1 VTHAADGSPPVVGL
15 RREREVLT
23 VALAVGRHVVIEG
36 PPGTGK
42 STLLRAIARDSGRN
56 VIFVEGNAELT
67 PARLIGQHDPSQ
79 VLTAGYTPGTFADGP
94 LLEAMRSG
102 ALLYLEEFNRVPEET
117 LNVLITLLT
126 EGEIAVPR
134 LGTVRADPQ
143 FRLIAAMNPF
153 DAIGTA
159 RVSHAIADRI
169 CRIVLGY
176 QDAAAERAIT
186 TAVTGLT
193 GRAVDLAVDLTRATR
208 EHRDVRMGSSVRGA
222 IDLVLLLTGLQRLRG
237 EGSPDGAGPDGTGPD
252 GRGPDG
258 RGPGGPAGLVRETA
272 RDATHAALSGRIRIA
287 DGCDRTPESVLDEI
301 LDQVWAAATAETEPD
316 DPDDPGSPGKA
327 AGQPAAGT
335 DRLAVPGPSRS
346 NLRRD
351 RTRGAERRTIGRV
364 ELGLRHE
371 SFAEVSPDVG
381 TLDEDALAGLLAADP
396 DGAAALLADL
406 AAATDRELRAAARRL
421 AARVFIR
428 LGQAGQVRARGT
440 RRLEPSRRGE
450 GDLDLERT
458 MARWP
463 GRGPLASED
472 LVTRSWAARSQ
483 AVCLAVDASGSM
495 SGPGVAM
502 AAVAAAAVVLAAS
515 DRLSPSV
522 IAFSGDVRVL
532 QHHGTRRPAEDL
544 VGDLVGL
551 RGHGVTDLAGALR
564 AAAAQLA
571 RADGGDRVA
580 VLLSDCLRT
589 AGDDP
594 ATALHGIDR
603 LHVLCPAPGDGLA
616 TAPEP
621 AAALARAGGG
631 ISQPVGRLADVG
643 PALRRLLS

>member
-1 VTHAADGSPPVVGL
+1 
-15 RREREVLT
+15 VLT
-23 VALAVGRHVVIEG
+23 VALEAGRHVVIEG

-42 STLLRAIARDSGRN
+42 STLLRAIARDGGQS

-79 VLTAGYTPGTFADGP
+79 VLTAGYTPATFADGP

-186 TAVTGLT
+186 TAVTGLA
-193 GRAVDLAVDLTRATR
+193 GRPVDLAVDLTRATR

-237 EGSPDGAGPDGTGPD
+237 EGSADGAGPDGT
-252 GRGPDG
+252 RGM
-258 RGPGGPAGLVRETA
+258 VRETA

-301 LDQVWAAATAETEPD
+301 LDQVWAAASAEGDRDEPD
-316 DPDDPGSPGKA
+316 DPGRPGKA
-327 AGQPAAGT
+327 AGHPAAGT
-335 DRLAVPGPSRS
+335 DRLAAPGQSRS

-364 ELGLRHE
+364 ELGLRHQ
-371 SFAEVSPDVG
+371 SFAEVSPEVG
-381 TLDEDALAGLLAADP
+381 TLDEEALAGLLAADP

-522 IAFSGDVRVL
+522 IAFSGEVRVL
-532 QHHGTRRPAEDL
+532 QHHGTRRPPEDL
-544 VGDLVGL
+544 VGDLFGL

-594 ATALHGIDR
+594 VKALHGIDR

>member
-1 VTHAADGSPPVVGL
+1 
-15 RREREVLT
+15 VLT
-23 VALAVGRHVVIEG
+23 VALEAGRHVVIEG

-42 STLLRAIARDSGRN
+42 STLLRAIARDSGRD

-79 VLTAGYTPGTFADGP
+79 VLTAGYTPATFADGP
-94 LLEAMRSG
+94 LLAAMRSG

-134 LGTVRADPQ
+134 LGTVRADRQ

-186 TAVTGLT
+186 AAVTGLS

-208 EHRDVRMGSSVRGA
+208 DHRDVRMGSSVRGA

-237 EGSPDGAGPDGTGPD
+237 EGKADGAGPDG
-252 GRGPDG
+252 R
-258 RGPGGPAGLVRETA
+258 AGMVRETA

-301 LDQVWAAATAETEPD
+301 LDQVWAPAPAE
-316 DPDDPGSPGKA
+316 DDPGGPEDDPGRPGKA
-327 AGQPAAGT
+327 AGQPTAGT
-335 DRLAVPGPSRS
+335 DRLAIPGQSRS

-351 RTRGAERRTIGRV
+351 RARGAERRTIGRV
-364 ELGLRHE
+364 ELGLRHQ
-371 SFAEVSPDVG
+371 SFAEISPEVG
-381 TLDEDALAGLLAADP
+381 ALDEEALAGLLAADP

-406 AAATDRELRAAARRL
+406 ATATDRELRAAARRL
-421 AARVFIR
+421 AARVFIQ

-463 GRGPLASED
+463 GRGPVASDD
-472 LVTRSWAARSQ
+472 LVTRSWAARTQ

-532 QHHGTRRPAEDL
+532 QRHGTRRPPEDL

-564 AAAAQLA
+564 AASAQLA
-571 RADGGDRVA
+571 RADGSDRVA

-589 AGDDP
+589 AGEDP
-594 ATALHGIDR
+594 ATALRGIDR
-603 LHVLCPAPGDGLA
+603 LHVLCPAPGEGLA